1 MFHDAHE
8 VVAGVSPVVLGV
20 VASVGDQAVGADE
33 GGADVVGADAAE
45 DVANVVAAD
54 AAEDVADVAAAGVV
68 VDVAF
73 DDGEEGRAFDG
84 TVFVVVAAAV
94 ADVADVAAAAV
105 AVAVAV
111 AAAAVVALGFDD
123 VGDENLEAV
132 KLAALENAGNVSAL
146 VGRYSQSELGQ
157 LQAASLMEMA
167 QALVWRVA
175 DAAGDVGFQRAQELD
190 CLPDEDSA
198 WN

>member
-1 MFHDAHE
+1 
-8 VVAGVSPVVLGV
+8 
-20 VASVGDQAVGADE
+20 
-33 GGADVVGADAAE
+33 
-45 DVANVVAAD
+45 
-54 AAEDVADVAAAGVV
+54 
-68 VDVAF
+68 
-73 DDGEEGRAFDG
+73 
-84 TVFVVVAAAV
+84 
-94 ADVADVAAAAV
+94 
-105 AVAVAV
+105 
-111 AAAAVVALGFDD
+111 LGFDD

>member
-94 ADVADVAAAAV
+94 D
-105 AVAVAV
+105 
-111 AAAAVVALGFDD
+111 AVVAAM
-123 VGDENLEAV
+123 V
-132 KLAALENAGNVSAL
+132 
-146 VGRYSQSELGQ
+146 
-157 LQAASLMEMA
+157 
-167 QALVWRVA
+167 
-175 DAAGDVGFQRAQELD
+175 
-190 CLPDEDSA
+190 LPFRQIPTP
-198 WN
+198 

>member
-1 MFHDAHE
+1 MPLQL
-8 VVAGVSPVVLGV
+8 GGLSPQRVEFSRGLFGR
-20 VASVGDQAVGADE
+20 QAVQIPPVAIAAADI
-33 GGADVVGADAAE
+33 AVVG
-45 DVANVVAAD
+45 VAHAHGV
-54 AAEDVADVAAAGVV
+54 VAAAGGSVRHHL
-68 VDVAF
+68 
-73 DDGEEGRAFDG
+73 E
-84 TVFVVVAAAV
+84 AASCAIV
-94 ADVADVAAAAV
+94 AV

>member
-1 MFHDAHE
+1 
-8 VVAGVSPVVLGV
+8 L
-20 VASVGDQAVGADE
+20 
-33 GGADVVGADAAE
+33 DVIV
-45 DVANVVAAD
+45 
-54 AAEDVADVAAAGVV
+54 
-68 VDVAF
+68 
-73 DDGEEGRAFDG
+73 
-84 TVFVVVAAAV
+84 
-94 ADVADVAAAAV
+94 AV